1 VIVKDNNKRQFER
14 KGISKKIL
22 KGILI
27 AIGVIVV
34 KIIIIYLLSVKLSI
48 DFRIIIEIIGRYFAI
63 IFVVSS
69 VTIIFYHFICIFC
82 KKKWLKYL
90 ITAIILS
97 LCLFWYIES
106 KKEPKI
112 VRMKEDVLYIKPM
125 EKE

>member
-1 VIVKDNNKRQFER
+1 MIVKDNKRQFKR
-14 KGISKKIL
+14 KSISKKIL

-27 AIGVIVV
+27 AISVIVV
-34 KIIIIYLLSVKLSI
+34 IIVICLLTMNLSI
-48 DFRIIIEIIGRYFAI
+48 GFRIIIGIIGRYFAI
-63 IFVVSS
+63 MFVVSS

-112 VRMKEDVLYIKPM
+112 VRMKEDILYIKPM